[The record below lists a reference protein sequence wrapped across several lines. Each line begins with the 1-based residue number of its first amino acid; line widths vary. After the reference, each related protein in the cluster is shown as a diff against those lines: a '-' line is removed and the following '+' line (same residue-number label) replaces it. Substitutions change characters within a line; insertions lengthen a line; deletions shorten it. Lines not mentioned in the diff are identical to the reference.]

1 MQHGLERWKSD
12 DREDQRKT
20 LEDSLKTYKD
30 HDYKTQDKRSLK
42 LYEETQKNEGKLDAE
57 EHRMKKSFKKGFLL
71 IEERQNK
78 ISLFDYGSVCA
89 VLKIGLGD
97 KEEIRDMIWIGGQ
110 QPCETTQDMVFSS
123 GATGIDRPIIK
134 E

>member
-1 MQHGLERWKSD
+1 VLIQFANRVVDIVERMQHGLERWKSD

-57 EHRMKKSFKKGFLL
+57 EHRMCLVTHRIG
-71 IEERQNK
+71 
-78 ISLFDYGSVCA
+78 V
-89 VLKIGLGD
+89 VLNYTRG
-97 KEEIRDMIWIGGQ
+97 
-110 QPCETTQDMVFSS
+110 
-123 GATGIDRPIIK
+123 
-134 E
+134 